1 MYYYWAYGLN
11 IHAEIPFPELY
22 EVAPFDEPDAV
33 LICGKV
39 PQDIQGEFGF
49 RSESIMISP
58 KEYILH
64 VKDVASYYVQEGK
77 RIVIE
82 KKEESDWDSVRLF
95 CLSNA
100 FAALLQQINLIPLH
114 CSAFLANDELVL
126 IMGDSGAGK
135 STTLAGMI
143 NRGFQPFSD
152 DVCVPFFKE
161 GSNELFMY
169 SSYPMMKYWGDTF
182 EKVDI
187 GGGVKDRK
195 IRPDM
200 DKFGVYFH
208 ERFMTGMKKVKL
220 VVLIEKDA
228 TIEFVSVKKISG
240 IDLFQRLERNAYR
253 GEYLGFAGLKKEHF
267 KLFTCIA
274 NSTKAVL
281 VSRPSNENS
290 IEELLNVISGEMQ
303 EKVF

>member
-11 IHAEIPFPELY
+11 IHTEIPFPELY
-22 EVAPFDEPDAV
+22 EVAAFDNPDAV

-39 PQDIQGEFGF
+39 PLTIQGDLGF
-49 RSESIMISP
+49 RSKSIMISP
-58 KEYILH
+58 TEYILH
-64 VKDVASYYVQEGK
+64 VKDIASYHVQEGK
-77 RIVIE
+77 QIVIE
-82 KKEESDWDSVRLF
+82 KSEDCDWDSVRLF

-100 FAALLQQINLIPLH
+100 FAALLQQRNLIPLH
-114 CSAFLANDELVL
+114 CSAFLDNDELVL

-143 NRGFQPFSD
+143 NKGFQPFSD
-152 DVCVPFFKE
+152 DVCVPFFKQ
-161 GSNELFMY
+161 GSKELFMF

-187 GGGVKDRK
+187 GGGIKDRK

-208 ERFMTGMKKVKL
+208 ERFIIDFKKVKL
-220 VVLIEKDA
+220 VVMIEKA
-228 TIEFVSVKKISG
+228 SNITAVSTKHVSG

-253 GEYLGFAGLKKEHF
+253 GEYLGFAGLQKEHF
-267 KLFTCIA
+267 KLFTSIA
-274 NSTKAVL
+274 TTTKTTL
-281 VSRPSNENS
+281 ISRPFPENS
-290 IEELLNVISGEMQ
+290 IEGVLDAILDELQ
-303 EKVF
+303 

>member
-22 EVAPFDEPDAV
+22 EVAAFDEPDAV

-39 PQDIQGEFGF
+39 PQKIEGEFGF
-49 RSESIMISP
+49 RSESIMIFP
-58 KEYILH
+58 KEYLLH

-82 KKEESDWDSVRLF
+82 KSEDADWDSVRLF

-100 FAALLQQINLIPLH
+100 FAALLQQRNLIPLH
-114 CSAFLANDELVL
+114 CSAFLADDELVL
-126 IMGDSGAGK
+126 MMGDSGAGK

-152 DVCVPFFKE
+152 DVCVPFFKD

-187 GGGVKDRK
+187 GGGKKDRK

-208 ERFMTGMKKVKL
+208 ERFITGMKKVKL
-220 VVLIEKDA
+220 VVLIEKHS
-228 TIEFVSVKKISG
+228 TLTSVSVKNLGG

-267 KLFTCIA
+267 NLFTCIA
-274 NSTKAVL
+274 NSAKAVL
-281 VSRPSNENS
+281 ISRPSNQNS
-290 IEELLNVISGEMQ
+290 VEQLLDAISGEVHAK
-303 EKVF
+303 EF

>member
-1 MYYYWAYGLN
+1 MYYYWAFGLN

-22 EVAPFDEPDAV
+22 EVAAFNEPDAV

-39 PQDIQGEFGF
+39 PQNIEGEFGF

-82 KKEESDWDSVRLF
+82 KSEDVDWDSVRLF

-100 FAALLQQINLIPLH
+100 FAALLQQRNLIPLH
-114 CSAFLANDELVL
+114 CSAFLADDELVL

-143 NRGFQPFSD
+143 NRGYQPFSD

-187 GGGVKDRK
+187 GGGIKDRK

-208 ERFMTGMKKVKL
+208 ERFITGMKKVKL
-220 VVLIEKDA
+220 VVLIEKDSSLNA
-228 TIEFVSVKKISG
+228 VSVKSLGG

-274 NSTKAVL
+274 NSTKTVL
-281 VSRPSNENS
+281 VLRPSNENS
-290 IEELLNVISGEMQ
+290 IEELLDAISGEVYVK
-303 EKVF
+303 E

>member
-1 MYYYWAYGLN
+1 MYYYWAFGLN

-22 EVAPFDEPDAV
+22 EVAAFDEPDAI
-33 LICGKV
+33 LSLGKV
-39 PQDIQGEFGF
+39 PLTIHGELGF

-58 KEYILH
+58 KEYLLH

-77 RIVIE
+77 SIVIE
-82 KKEESDWDSVRLF
+82 KNEESDWDSVRLF

-100 FAALLQQINLIPLH
+100 FAALLQQRNLIPLH
-114 CSAFLANDELVL
+114 CSAFLDKDELVL

-143 NRGFQPFSD
+143 NRGYQPFSD
-152 DVCVPFFKE
+152 DVCVSFFKE
-161 GSNELFMY
+161 GSNELFMC

-187 GGGVKDRK
+187 RGGIKDRK

-208 ERFMTGMKKVKL
+208 ERFMTGIKKVKL

-267 KLFTCIA
+267 KLFTAIA
-274 NSTKAVL
+274 NSTKTVL

-290 IEELLNVISGEMQ
+290 IEELLNLISGEMQ
-303 EKVF
+303 EKEF